1 MTESRFEGFSRE
13 TLDFFKKLKK
23 NNDKNWFEMHREEYV
38 DYVLNPAKAFVVAMG
53 EKLKK
58 LSPSIN
64 ADPRT
69 NKSLF
74 RINKDLRFSKDKIPY
89 KTNLGISFWDGPLA
103 RMESASF
110 YFHVKS
116 ESLMLGAG
124 IYKFNK
130 QLLDKYR
137 DSVVHP
143 EFGKQLAKIYN
154 EISGKGYNFGGK
166 HYKRV
171 PRDFDPDHENAEFL
185 LYDGMYVG
193 KKFNI
198 PEEFYSEKL
207 LDFCLEAYKDLL
219 PVERW
224 LAELTQR
231 VV

>member
-1 MTESRFEGFSRE
+1 MTESRFKGFSQE

-23 NNDKNWFEMHREEYV
+23 NNDKNWFEMHREEYD

-124 IYKFNK
+124 IYKFKSSFWINTGIRSSIRNLGNSW
-130 QLLDKYR
+130 Q
-137 DSVVHP
+137 
-143 EFGKQLAKIYN
+143 
-154 EISGKGYNFGGK
+154 
-166 HYKRV
+166 
-171 PRDFDPDHENAEFL
+171 
-185 LYDGMYVG
+185 
-193 KKFNI
+193 KFI
-198 PEEFYSEKL
+198 MRFRERAIT
-207 LDFCLEAYKDLL
+207 LEASTTRGYQEILI
-219 PVERW
+219 
-224 LAELTQR
+224 LTMRMQSFYYMMECMSAKNSIFLKNFIQKNYWIF
-231 VV
+231 V

>member
-1 MTESRFEGFSRE
+1 
-13 TLDFFKKLKK
+13 
-23 NNDKNWFEMHREEYV
+23 
-38 DYVLNPAKAFVVAMG
+38 
-53 EKLKK
+53 
-58 LSPSIN
+58 
-64 ADPRT
+64 
-69 NKSLF
+69 
-74 RINKDLRFSKDKIPY
+74 
-89 KTNLGISFWDGPLA
+89 
-103 RMESASF
+103 
-110 YFHVKS
+110 
-116 ESLMLGAG
+116 MLGAG

-130 QLLDKYR
+130 QMLDEYR

-185 LYDGMYVG
+185 LYDGMHVG

-207 LDFCLEAYKDLL
+207 LDFCLEPYKDLL